1 MRQHWRAQR
10 RVGRGAAE
18 PCPPRSGRSGRD
30 HMRAN
35 CQLAHFRDLAKS
47 RPRPNLGARSAVP
60 GGGGI
65 GARSAVPWGA
75 VRRSRARR
83 VAALLMRQLSVN
95 ANCQLTHFRD
105 LAKSR
110 PRPKSAVPGGGGIGA
125 RSAVPWGAV
134 GRGRGTVV
142 ETLNILSRAA
152 RRSLTVW
159 GPWPQG
165 GAN

>member
-1 MRQHWRAQR
+1 VWGAVRRSRAR
-10 RVGRGAAE
+10 RVAAVAAVTTRAPTVSAVSAFSRFGQIE
-18 PCPPRSGRSGRD
+18 APP
-30 HMRAN
+30 
-35 CQLAHFRDLAKS
+35 QFRCAE
-47 RPRPNLGARSAVP
+47 RSA

>member
-1 MRQHWRAQR
+1 M
-10 RVGRGAAE
+10 
-18 PCPPRSGRSGRD
+18 
-30 HMRAN
+30 
-35 CQLAHFRDLAKS
+35 
-47 RPRPNLGARSAVP
+47 
-60 GGGGI
+60 
-65 GARSAVPWGA
+65 PWGA

-83 VAALLMRQLSVN
+83 VAALLVRQLSVN

-165 GAN
+165 GANIIEYY